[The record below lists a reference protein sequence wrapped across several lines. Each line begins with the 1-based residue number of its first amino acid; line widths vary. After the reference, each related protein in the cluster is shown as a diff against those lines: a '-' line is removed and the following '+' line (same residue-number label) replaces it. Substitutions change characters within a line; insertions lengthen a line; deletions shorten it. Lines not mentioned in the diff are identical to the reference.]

1 MIISKLK
8 NNKVVQNCQKLHFL
22 EGPLEAGSTG
32 ETPLLSLQQK
42 TKQKT
47 KQVWVSAANF
57 PH

>member
-1 MIISKLK
+1 MIISKVE

-42 TKQKT
+42 KNRKKK
-47 KQVWVSAANF
+47 KQV
-57 PH
+57 

>member
-1 MIISKLK
+1 MIISKVK

-42 TKQKT
+42 KT
-47 KQVWVSAANF
+47 PKKKKTGLGLCC
-57 PH
+57 

>member
-1 MIISKLK
+1 MIISKVK

-42 TKQKT
+42 KTQKKKKT
-47 KQVWVSAANF
+47 GLGLCC
-57 PH
+57 